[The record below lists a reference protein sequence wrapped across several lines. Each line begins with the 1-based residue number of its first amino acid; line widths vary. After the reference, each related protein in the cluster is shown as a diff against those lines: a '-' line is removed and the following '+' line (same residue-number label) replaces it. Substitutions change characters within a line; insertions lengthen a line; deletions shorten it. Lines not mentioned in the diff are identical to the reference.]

1 MTLDYRT
8 VFISDAHLGSRGCQA
23 AALSRF
29 LKYVRCER
37 LYLVGDIVDMWRLRQ
52 RWYWPGEHNNVL
64 RRILNQTKHHTD
76 VVFVP
81 GNHDEAARQFL
92 HSDFGGIR
100 VLPYAVHVTAD
111 DQRLLVVHGDQFD
124 LVVKHSRFVSMLGGK
139 AYEAL
144 IAFNR
149 RYNALR
155 RRLGLPYQSL
165 SKTIKGKVKS
175 ACMFISKFEETLAH
189 EAERRGLDGVVCG
202 HIHEPAQRPV
212 GENGKLPTSYFN
224 CGDWVENCTAL
235 VEHHDG
241 RLEVI
246 NGVEAVDAMLARSE
260 AATGQPDPPPLAE
273 LLRSDRGLELG
284 DQWKVTLGHPRPRN
298 TQTDRPTSPLPTPT
312 RTPEPSRN
320 GRPLMPLD
328 RR

>member
-8 VFISDAHLGSRGCQA
+8 VFISDTHLGSRGCQA

-37 LYLVGDIVDMWRLRQ
+37 LYLVGDIVDMWRLKQ

-76 VVFVP
+76 VVLVP
-81 GNHDEAARQFL
+81 GNHDEGARQFL

-111 DQRLLVVHGDQFD
+111 DRRLLVIHGDQFD

-139 AYEAL
+139 AYESL

-149 RYNALR
+149 RYNAAR
-155 RRLGLPYQSL
+155 RMVGLPYQSL

-202 HIHEPAQRPV
+202 HIHEPAAREPDA
-212 GENGKLPTSYFN
+212 GENPDQVTAYYN
-224 CGDWVENCTAL
+224 CGDWVESCTAL

-241 RLEVI
+241 RMQVI
-246 NGVEAVDAMLARSE
+246 DGIQAVDAMLKRDQ
-260 AATGQPDPPPLAE
+260 AALGQPDPPSLTE
-273 LLRSDRGLELG
+273 LLRSDRGLDVS
-284 DQWKVTLGHPRPRN
+284 DQWRVTMGQNHHRNLPR
-298 TQTDRPTSPLPTPT
+298 PLPT
-312 RTPEPSRN
+312 
-320 GRPLMPLD
+320 GRAISPADNPAWGKIG
-328 RR
+328 R

>member
-8 VFISDAHLGSRGCQA
+8 VFISDTHLGSRGCQA

-29 LKYVRCER
+29 IKYVRCDR
-37 LYLVGDIVDMWRLRQ
+37 LYLVGDIVDMWRLKQ

-64 RRILNQTKHHTD
+64 RRILNQTKHQTD

-81 GNHDEAARQFL
+81 GNHDEGARQFL
-92 HSDFGGIR
+92 HTDFGGIR

-111 DQRLLVVHGDQFD
+111 DRRLLVIHGDQFD

-139 AYEAL
+139 AYEGL

-149 RYNALR
+149 RYNTAR
-155 RRLGLPYQSL
+155 RMVGLPYQSL

-175 ACMFISKFEETLAH
+175 ACMFISKFEETLAN

-202 HIHEPAQRPV
+202 HIHEPAARTLETRSPNHAEPNL
-212 GENGKLPTSYFN
+212 GSSTAYYN
-224 CGDWVENCTAL
+224 CGDWIENCTAL

-241 RLEVI
+241 RMEI
-246 NGVEAVDAMLARSE
+246 VDGNKVVDDMLARDR
-260 AATGQPDPPPLAE
+260 AVLGQPDPPSLTE
-273 LLRSDRGLELG
+273 LLRSDRGLEVG
-284 DQWKVTLGHPRPRN
+284 EQWRVTLGQDHHKNLPRPAASALPSADDPIWAKA
-298 TQTDRPTSPLPTPT
+298 DR
-312 RTPEPSRN
+312 
-320 GRPLMPLD
+320 
-328 RR
+328 

>member
-8 VFISDAHLGSRGCQA
+8 VFISDTHLGSRGCQA
-23 AALSRF
+23 AALSKF
-29 LKYVRCER
+29 IKYVRCDR
-37 LYLVGDIVDMWRLRQ
+37 LYLVGDIVDMWRLKQ

-76 VVFVP
+76 VVLVP

-111 DQRLLVVHGDQFD
+111 DRRLLVIHGDQFD

-149 RYNALR
+149 RYNQAR
-155 RRLGLPYQSL
+155 VKLGLPYQSL

-175 ACMFISKFEETLAH
+175 ACMFISKFEETLAQ
-189 EAERRGLDGVVCG
+189 EAEKRGLDGVVCG
-202 HIHEPAQRPV
+202 HIHEPAAR
-212 GENGKLPTSYFN
+212 EANSEHPTSYYN
-224 CGDWVENCTAL
+224 CGDWVESCTAM

-241 RLEVI
+241 RMEVI
-246 NGVEAVDAMLARSE
+246 DGIKAVEDMLARDQ
-260 AATGQPDPPPLAE
+260 AALGQPDPPSLHE
-273 LLRSDRGLELG
+273 LIRSDRGLDLGEQWRVTMGHNRSRRRPETAQAQASEAEL
-284 DQWKVTLGHPRPRN
+284 VI
-298 TQTDRPTSPLPTPT
+298 
-312 RTPEPSRN
+312 PSATTN
-320 GRPLMPLD
+320 GKHQ
-328 RR
+328 

>member
-8 VFISDAHLGSRGCQA
+8 VFISDTHLGSRGCQA
-23 AALSRF
+23 AALSKF
-29 LKYVRCER
+29 IKYVRCDR
-37 LYLVGDIVDMWRLRQ
+37 LYLVGDIVDMWRLKQ

-76 VVFVP
+76 VVLVP

-111 DQRLLVVHGDQFD
+111 DRRLLVIHGDQFD

-139 AYEAL
+139 AYESL
-144 IAFNR
+144 INFNR
-149 RYNALR
+149 RYNTAR
-155 RRLGLPYQSL
+155 RMLGLPYQSL
-165 SKTIKGKVKS
+165 SKSIKGKVKS
-175 ACMFISKFEETLAH
+175 ACMFISKFEETLAK

-202 HIHEPAQRPV
+202 HIHEPAAREPNPDQ
-212 GENGKLPTSYFN
+212 PTAYYN

-241 RLEVI
+241 RMEVI
-246 NGVEAVDAMLARSE
+246 DGLAAVEAMLAGNQ
-260 AATGQPDPPPLAE
+260 AAAGQPDPPSLTE
-273 LLRSDRGLELG
+273 LLRCDRGLDMGE
-284 DQWKVTLGHPRPRN
+284 QWRVTMGQPRPSRIRRN
-298 TQTDRPTSPLPTPT
+298 PQMASARGE
-312 RTPEPSRN
+312 R
-320 GRPLMPLD
+320 
-328 RR
+328 

>member
-8 VFISDAHLGSRGCQA
+8 VFISDTHLGSRGCQA
-23 AALSRF
+23 DALSKF
-29 LKYVRCER
+29 IKYVRCDR
-37 LYLVGDIVDMWRLRQ
+37 LYLVGDIVDMWRLKQ

-100 VLPYAVHVTAD
+100 VLPYAVHPTAD
-111 DQRLLVVHGDQFD
+111 GRRLLVIHGDQFD
-124 LVVKHSRFVSMLGGK
+124 LVVKHSRFVSVLGGK

-149 RYNALR
+149 RYNAAR
-155 RRLGLPYQSL
+155 RLLGLPYQSL
-165 SKTIKGKVKS
+165 SKSIKGKVKS

-202 HIHEPAQRPV
+202 HIHEPAA
-212 GENGKLPTSYFN
+212 NLPDPEAGRDTAYFN
-224 CGDWVENCTAL
+224 CGDWVESCTAL

-241 RLEVI
+241 RMEVI
-246 NGVEAVDAMLARSE
+246 DGVAAVDAMLARSQQ
-260 AATGQPDPPPLAE
+260 AVGQPDPPPLRE
-273 LLRSDRGLELG
+273 LLRSDRGLEPA
-284 DQWKVTLGHPRPRN
+284 DQWRVTLG
-298 TQTDRPTSPLPTPT
+298 SPPGSLPGSLRT
-312 RTPEPSRN
+312 R
-320 GRPLMPLD
+320 
-328 RR
+328 RRRTAPVSSDA

>member
-8 VFISDAHLGSRGCQA
+8 VFISDTHLGSRGCQA

-29 LKYVRCER
+29 IKYVRCDR
-37 LYLVGDIVDMWRLRQ
+37 LYLVGDIVDMWRLKQ

-76 VVFVP
+76 VVLVP

-111 DQRLLVVHGDQFD
+111 DRRLLVIHGDQFD

-139 AYEAL
+139 AYEGL

-149 RYNALR
+149 RYNSAR
-155 RRLGLPYQSL
+155 RALGLPYQSL

-175 ACMFISKFEETLAH
+175 ACMFISRFEETLAR

-202 HIHEPAQRPV
+202 HIHEPAPAPGSQ
-212 GENGKLPTSYFN
+212 GNGKNAENSSGGTAYYN
-224 CGDWVENCTAL
+224 CGDWVESCTAL

-241 RLEVI
+241 RMEVI
-246 NGVEAVDAMLARSE
+246 DGIGAVDEMLARDE
-260 AATGQPDPPPLAE
+260 AAAGQPDPPSLAE
-273 LLRSDRGLELG
+273 LLRSDRGLEV
-284 DQWKVTLGHPRPRN
+284 DEQWRVTLG
-298 TQTDRPTSPLPTPT
+298 PL
-312 RTPEPSRN
+312 R
-320 GRPLMPLD
+320 
-328 RR
+328 

>member
-8 VFISDAHLGSRGCQA
+8 VFISDTHLGSRGCQA

-29 LKYVRCER
+29 IKYVRCER
-37 LYLVGDIVDMWRLRQ
+37 LYLVGDIVDMWRLKQ

-64 RRILNQTKHHTD
+64 RRILNQTKHQTD

-81 GNHDEAARQFL
+81 GNHDEGARQFL

-111 DQRLLVVHGDQFD
+111 GRRLLVIHGDQFD
-124 LVVKHSRFVSMLGGK
+124 LVVKHSRFVSVLGGK
-139 AYEAL
+139 AYEGL

-149 RYNALR
+149 RYNTAR
-155 RRLGLPYQSL
+155 RMVGLPYQSL

-202 HIHEPAQRPV
+202 HIHEPAAREPD
-212 GENGKLPTSYFN
+212 PTAGAGTNPDPATAYYN
-224 CGDWVENCTAL
+224 CGDWVESCTAL

-241 RLEVI
+241 RMEVI
-246 NGVEAVDAMLARSE
+246 DGVRAVDDMLERDQLVL
-260 AATGQPDPPPLAE
+260 GQPDPPSLTE
-273 LLRSDRGLELG
+273 LLRSDRGLDVG
-284 DQWKVTLGHPRPRN
+284 DQWRVTMGQDCHRSPPRPAGR
-298 TQTDRPTSPLPTPT
+298 
-312 RTPEPSRN
+312 EIPSADDPVWGGI
-320 GRPLMPLD
+320 GR
-328 RR
+328 